1 MVKMMEKPDI
11 LIVGTG
17 AMACLFAAR
26 LSGAGVRVMM
36 LGTWVEGLSVLRRQG
51 VRLVEP
57 DGREQIF
64 RVQTESDPKALAGCS
79 LALVLVKAW
88 QTEQA
93 AQRLMQ
99 CLAGDGLA
107 LSLQN
112 GDGNYERLS
121 RHLGV
126 RRVAF
131 GATTLGATLLGP
143 GIVRPAGDG
152 VITLGIHAQLKPL
165 ADLLGKAGFIVETVM
180 DIQSVQWGKM
190 VINTAI
196 NPLTALLRIPN
207 GALLTKPSAR
217 AVMST
222 AAREAAAVAVAK
234 GVQLPYPDPVLAVE
248 SIARRTAANY
258 SSMLQD
264 ILRGAPTEIDFIT
277 GAIVRSGEKTGVPTP
292 VNRTL
297 WLLVKAMGER

>member
-1 MVKMMEKPDI
+1 MDKPDI
-11 LIVGTG
+11 LVVGTG
-17 AMACLFAAR
+17 AMACLFGAR
-26 LSGAGVRVMM
+26 LSAAGAQVMM
-36 LGTWVEGLSVLRRQG
+36 LGTWAEGLSALSQHG
-51 VRLVEP
+51 VRVVEP
-57 DGREQIF
+57 DGDE
-64 RVQTESDPKALAGCS
+64 RVYQVQATSKPEACAGS
-79 LALVLVKAW
+79 SRALVLVKAW

-93 AQRLMQ
+93 AQRLLQ
-99 CLAGDGLA
+99 CLNPDGLV

-112 GDGNYERLS
+112 GDGNYEKLTQL
-121 RHLGV
+121 LGV
-126 RRVAF
+126 RRVAL

-143 GIVRPAGDG
+143 GIVRPAGEG
-152 VITLGIHAQLKPL
+152 VITLGIHAQLKPIS
-165 ADLLGKAGFIVETVM
+165 DLLGNAGFVVETVT
-180 DIQSVQWGKM
+180 DILSVQWGKM

-217 AVMST
+217 AVMTS
-222 AAREAAAVAVAK
+222 AAREAAAVAVAR

-264 ILRGAPTEIDFIT
+264 VLRGALTEVDYIT
-277 GAIVRSGEKTGVPTP
+277 GAVVRSGEKTGVPTP

-297 WLLVKAMGER
+297 WYLVKAMSEH

>member
-1 MVKMMEKPDI
+1 MEKPDL

-26 LSGAGVRVMM
+26 LSAAGMRVMM
-36 LGTWVEGLSVLRRQG
+36 LGTWAEGLLALRQQG

-57 DGREQIF
+57 DGEEQTF
-64 RVQTESDPKALAGCS
+64 RIQAESDPKAFAGCS
-79 LALVLVKAW
+79 LALVLLKAW

-93 AQRLMQ
+93 AQRLLQ
-99 CLAGDGLA
+99 CLDADGLA

-112 GDGNYERLS
+112 GDGNYERLI

-217 AVMST
+217 AVMAI

-297 WLLVKAMGER
+297 WLLVKAMGEH

>member
-1 MVKMMEKPDI
+1 MEKSDI

-26 LSGAGVRVMM
+26 LSAAGVRVMM
-36 LGTWVEGLSVLRRQG
+36 LGTWTEGLSALSQQG
-51 VRLVEP
+51 VRVVEA
-57 DGREQIF
+57 DGSEKNYQ
-64 RVQTESDPKALAGCS
+64 VQAASDPKNFVGCS

-93 AQRLMQ
+93 AQRLLQ
-99 CLAGDGLA
+99 CLDAEGLA

-112 GDGNYERLS
+112 GDGNYDKLTRL
-121 RHLGV
+121 LGV

-152 VITLGIHAQLKPL
+152 VLTLGIHAQLKPL

-180 DIQSVQWGKM
+180 DIKSVQWGKM

-217 AVMST
+217 AVMAS

-277 GAIVRSGEKTGVPTP
+277 GAILRAGEKTGVPTP

-297 WLLVKAMGER
+297 WLLVKAIGEQ